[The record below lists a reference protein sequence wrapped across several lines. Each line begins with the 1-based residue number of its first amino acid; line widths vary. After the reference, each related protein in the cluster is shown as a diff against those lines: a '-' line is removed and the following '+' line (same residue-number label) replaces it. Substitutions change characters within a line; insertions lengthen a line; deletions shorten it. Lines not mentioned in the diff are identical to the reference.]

1 MSSNRSRRESVG
13 GVTDKRPILATADR
27 NLHRVPPENF
37 SNLTGSPLRL
47 AAATAAE
54 LTGAAFRNRIDGME
68 TISLWIAPA
77 ITLALFGWLIVA
89 IRSLRREQREDMR
102 EVRNDFGEV
111 RDRLSR
117 LEGYIAG
124 RNARADDPPPA
135 AAE

>member
-1 MSSNRSRRESVG
+1 
-13 GVTDKRPILATADR
+13 
-27 NLHRVPPENF
+27 
-37 SNLTGSPLRL
+37 
-47 AAATAAE
+47 
-54 LTGAAFRNRIDGME
+54 ME
-68 TISLWIAPA
+68 TLAPWIAPA

-102 EVRNDFGEV
+102 EVRKDLAEV

-124 RNARADDPPPA
+124 RDARADDPPPA

>member
-1 MSSNRSRRESVG
+1 
-13 GVTDKRPILATADR
+13 
-27 NLHRVPPENF
+27 
-37 SNLTGSPLRL
+37 
-47 AAATAAE
+47 
-54 LTGAAFRNRIDGME
+54 ME
-68 TISLWIAPA
+68 TITPWLAPA

-102 EVRNDFGEV
+102 EVRKDFGEV

-124 RNARADDPPPA
+124 RDARADNPPPV

>member
-1 MSSNRSRRESVG
+1 
-13 GVTDKRPILATADR
+13 
-27 NLHRVPPENF
+27 
-37 SNLTGSPLRL
+37 
-47 AAATAAE
+47 
-54 LTGAAFRNRIDGME
+54 ME
-68 TISLWIAPA
+68 TLASWIAPA

-102 EVRNDFGEV
+102 EVRKDFGEV

-124 RNARADDPPPA
+124 RDARAGDPPPV

>member
-1 MSSNRSRRESVG
+1 
-13 GVTDKRPILATADR
+13 
-27 NLHRVPPENF
+27 
-37 SNLTGSPLRL
+37 
-47 AAATAAE
+47 
-54 LTGAAFRNRIDGME
+54 ME
-68 TISLWIAPA
+68 TISPWITPA

-102 EVRNDFGEV
+102 EVRKDFGEV

-124 RNARADDPPPA
+124 RDARADDPPPA

>member
-1 MSSNRSRRESVG
+1 MEM
-13 GVTDKRPILATADR
+13 I
-27 NLHRVPPENF
+27 
-37 SNLTGSPLRL
+37 SP
-47 AAATAAE
+47 
-54 LTGAAFRNRIDGME
+54 
-68 TISLWIAPA
+68 WITPA

-102 EVRNDFGEV
+102 EVRKDFGEV

-124 RNARADDPPPA
+124 RDARADHPPPV

>member
-1 MSSNRSRRESVG
+1 
-13 GVTDKRPILATADR
+13 
-27 NLHRVPPENF
+27 
-37 SNLTGSPLRL
+37 
-47 AAATAAE
+47 
-54 LTGAAFRNRIDGME
+54 ME
-68 TISLWIAPA
+68 TLVPWITPA

-102 EVRNDFGEV
+102 EIRKDFAEV

-124 RNARADDPPPA
+124 RDARAGDPPPV

>member
-1 MSSNRSRRESVG
+1 
-13 GVTDKRPILATADR
+13 
-27 NLHRVPPENF
+27 
-37 SNLTGSPLRL
+37 
-47 AAATAAE
+47 
-54 LTGAAFRNRIDGME
+54 ME
-68 TISLWIAPA
+68 TLVPWITPA

-102 EVRNDFGEV
+102 EIRKDVAEVRKDFAEV

-124 RNARADDPPPA
+124 RDARAGGPTPV

>member
-1 MSSNRSRRESVG
+1 
-13 GVTDKRPILATADR
+13 
-27 NLHRVPPENF
+27 
-37 SNLTGSPLRL
+37 
-47 AAATAAE
+47 
-54 LTGAAFRNRIDGME
+54 ME
-68 TISLWIAPA
+68 TLVPWITPA

-102 EVRNDFGEV
+102 EIRKDVAEVRKDFAEV

-124 RNARADDPPPA
+124 RDARAGDPPPV

>member
-1 MSSNRSRRESVG
+1 
-13 GVTDKRPILATADR
+13 
-27 NLHRVPPENF
+27 
-37 SNLTGSPLRL
+37 
-47 AAATAAE
+47 
-54 LTGAAFRNRIDGME
+54 ME
-68 TISLWIAPA
+68 TVAPWIAPA

-102 EVRNDFGEV
+102 EVREDMREVRNDFGEV

-124 RNARADDPPPA
+124 RDARADDPPPA

>member
-1 MSSNRSRRESVG
+1 
-13 GVTDKRPILATADR
+13 
-27 NLHRVPPENF
+27 
-37 SNLTGSPLRL
+37 
-47 AAATAAE
+47 
-54 LTGAAFRNRIDGME
+54 ME
-68 TISLWIAPA
+68 TLVHWITPA

-102 EVRNDFGEV
+102 EIRKDVAEV

-124 RNARADDPPPA
+124 RDARAGGPTPA